1 MQPLTYRIAQP
12 PNAKN
17 PINHSVV
24 LALGE
29 SNNGRLKQIKS
40 TPVVWQDHT
49 EIYGVCNLLHR
60 LMPLRRFN
68 YKHIFKPCQ
77 TIQVLKVLIAKF
89 LLEAQFSIGT
99 QPPG

>member
-49 EIYGVCNLLHR
+49 EIYGVCNLLRSPDATQTVWIIHS
-60 LMPLRRFN
+60 FF
-68 YKHIFKPCQ
+68 ICQ
-77 TIQVLKVLIAKF
+77 TILDAMLLIA
-89 LLEAQFSIGT
+89 T
-99 QPPG
+99 P